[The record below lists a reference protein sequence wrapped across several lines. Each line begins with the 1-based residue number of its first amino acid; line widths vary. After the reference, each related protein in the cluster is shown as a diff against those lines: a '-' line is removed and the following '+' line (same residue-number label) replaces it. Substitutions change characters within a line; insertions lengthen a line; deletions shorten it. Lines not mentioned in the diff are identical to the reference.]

1 MMVTFIAERSDECTL
16 LKLCEIFCFV
26 LEENFENLKAL
37 LGIAIE
43 MQAANTITVSDH
55 FIDLSYAS

>member
-1 MMVTFIAERSDECTL
+1 MLVTFIAERSDDCTL
-16 LKLCEIFCFV
+16 LKLCEICLV
-26 LEENFENLKAL
+26 LGENFENLKAL